1 MRLSEALA
9 EYLIQLEADGRSE
22 HTVRQAARHIRAL
35 ERWAGDPELNAVGHE
50 LVARFLASPA
60 VREREGGG
68 ERMAS
73 SANAIRSSLRGFF
86 GFAHAAGHAQVN
98 AARLVRR
105 AKTRGGPPRGPGAA
119 DAARLLGALECA
131 ESASERRDRVL
142 FTLLLRAGLRLGSA
156 LGLDVE
162 DVDLEAG
169 ELRLRKVK
177 GGGEDA
183 AILPESVAAL
193 LREHIGTR
201 TSGAL
206 FLSGQGQ
213 RICSRHVRR
222 RLEAWSKRAGIA
234 PVRPHALRHFF
245 AMRVYERTGDL
256 LITAA
261 ALGHRSVSSTQV
273 YARVSASALRSA
285 VGQIVTL

>member
-1 MRLSEALA
+1 MRVSEALA
-9 EYLIQLEADGRSE
+9 EYVVQLEADGRSE
-22 HTVRQAARHIRAL
+22 HTVKQAARHVRAL
-35 ERWAGDPELNAVGHE
+35 ERWAGDPDVTSVGHE
-50 LVARFLASPA
+50 LVARFLASAA
-60 VREREGGG
+60 VRERQGGG
-68 ERMAS
+68 VRKPS

-86 GFAHAAGHAQVN
+86 SFVHAAGYAPAN

-105 AKTRGGPPRGPGAA
+105 ARTRIGPPRGVGDA
-119 DAARLLGALECA
+119 DAARLLAALEEA
-131 ESASERRDRVL
+131 RSASERRDRVL

-162 DVDLEAG
+162 DVDFEAG

-183 AILPESVAAL
+183 AILPESVATL

-206 FLSGQGQ
+206 FLSSQGQ
-213 RICSRHVRR
+213 RVCSRHVRR

-234 PVRPHALRHFF
+234 PVHPHALRHSF

-256 LITAA
+256 LVTAA
-261 ALGHRSVSSTQV
+261 ALGHRSISSTER
-273 YARVSASALRSA
+273 YTRAARSDVRRA
-285 VGQIVTL
+285 VAACEL